1 MGTSLL
7 ARLVLYLRV
16 PLKKRASNCLRGF
29 LVSVSVY
36 FTADMDTREQDIR
49 ANAALDSTR
58 SAIVTKSW
66 GPASNWQVYC

>member
-1 MGTSLL
+1 MGTGLL
-7 ARLVLYLRV
+7 ARPVLYLRV
-16 PLKKRASNCLRGF
+16 PLKICPSSCLRGF
-29 LVSVSVY
+29 LVSISVY

-58 SAIVTKSW
+58 SAIVTKNW